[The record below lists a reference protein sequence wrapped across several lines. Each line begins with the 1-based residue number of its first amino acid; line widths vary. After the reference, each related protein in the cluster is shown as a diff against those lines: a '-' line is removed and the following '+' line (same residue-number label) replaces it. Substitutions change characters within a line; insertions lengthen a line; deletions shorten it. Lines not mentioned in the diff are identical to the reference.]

1 MDEHGQLEHATARS
15 NDYVSHEQMYRA
27 FVTLTRSAVA
37 VIAVVVIPMAI
48 FLT

>member
-1 MDEHGQLEHATARS
+1 MDDHGPLATATG
-15 NDYVSHEQMYRA
+15 NNYLAHEQMYRT

-37 VIAVVVIPMAI
+37 VIAVVLMLMAV